1 RKPGHTLALLAMA
14 MATTA
19 VDVIALDMA
28 LDSFDDQYQ
37 GCGTKMIAELPAL
50 NHSEFQQNPLFAQA
64 WLNATAEWRG
74 QKCPVSSLSSPA
86 QAIALMAYTVKEKKL
101 YKDFNDA
108 VRMARCSNKEY
119 RDNFHFK
126 TLHFLLT
133 QALVT
138 LRQAQNGQ
146 CHNVYR
152 EVRKYRFKA
161 KPGDIFRF
169 GQFSSASQ
177 NEKTATVF
185 QVYTCHGAAIW
196 NFSKYPDEKE
206 VISVSQEGEKARIQ
220 LWSKGTLS
228 NSTCKWLQGD
238 TTGDNLGG
246 WGHPLLPWGHQQWT
260 GHTHDRAQRVGT
272 LTQSLGTGTGHA
284 GDSKPENT
292 HSGHGDRAQRWRPPL
307 VGGKRERNTHGQ
319 KGPKAAP
326 TVPMPVAVLPYSGH
340 AAKWQQLGKVEEQ
353 HREQCCEKEGEGGPH

>member
-1 RKPGHTLALLAMA
+1 MAPLAQTLALLAMA

-206 VISVSQEGEKARIQ
+206 VLI
-220 LWSKGTLS
+220 
-228 NSTCKWLQGD
+228 
-238 TTGDNLGG
+238 
-246 WGHPLLPWGHQQWT
+246 
-260 GHTHDRAQRVGT
+260 
-272 LTQSLGTGTGHA
+272 
-284 GDSKPENT
+284 
-292 HSGHGDRAQRWRPPL
+292 PP
-307 VGGKRERNTHGQ
+307 
-319 KGPKAAP
+319 
-326 TVPMPVAVLPYSGH
+326 Y
-340 AAKWQQLGKVEEQ
+340 
-353 HREQCCEKEGEGGPH
+353 